1 VGQSAASRGDPRA
14 RSDDGVIYQHP
25 LAYLLGLEGVALLRG
40 FSGAYDRD
48 FTFDRFREIRTL
60 LDSAEELGEGIES
73 RPISTREGNDR
84 WAPFYDEPGNELL
97 EIEQPIVREILDGL
111 PVGVALDAARG
122 TARATPPTWRRSA
135 TR

>member
-1 VGQSAASRGDPRA
+1 M
-14 RSDDGVIYQHP
+14 IYQHP
-25 LAYLLGLEGVALLRG
+25 LAYFLGLEGVALLRG

-60 LDSAEELGEGIES
+60 LDPAEKLGEGVEA
-73 RPISTREGNDR
+73 RPITTREGYDR

-111 PVGVALDAARG
+111 PSESHSTPAAVP
-122 TARATPPTWRRSA
+122 ATTPRTWRRSA